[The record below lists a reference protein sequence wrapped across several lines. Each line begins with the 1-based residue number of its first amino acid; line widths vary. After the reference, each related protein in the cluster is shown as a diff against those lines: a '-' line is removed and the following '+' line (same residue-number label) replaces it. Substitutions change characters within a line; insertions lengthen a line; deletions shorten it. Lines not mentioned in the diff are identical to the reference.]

1 MFNYIMTDKSV
12 TYQPKHRALVDWVGG
27 PDGKN
32 TWLRITT
39 YGPSAARSFLH
50 DPEPNIF
57 RTGPTKL
64 GQ

>member
-1 MFNYIMTDKSV
+1 MFNYIMSDEQNRNTV
-12 TYQPKHRALVDWVGG
+12 HLLI
-27 PDGKN
+27 DGKN
-32 TWLRITT
+32 IWFGIMT

-57 RTGPTKL
+57 RTNPTKL